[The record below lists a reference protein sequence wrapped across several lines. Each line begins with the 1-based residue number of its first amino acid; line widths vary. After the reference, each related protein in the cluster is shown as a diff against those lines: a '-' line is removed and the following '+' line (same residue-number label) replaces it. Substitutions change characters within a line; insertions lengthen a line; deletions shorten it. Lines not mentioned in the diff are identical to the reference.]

1 LKVGGQWIN
10 NLFREC
16 FHENSFSF
24 LAKNGPSPVR
34 LLFKI
39 FMVAILAMEQL
50 AKDKRVSIDHE
61 GRNSE
66 GMMMLL
72 LS

>member
-1 LKVGGQWIN
+1 MGYKHYSTQLKMVLPQ
-10 NLFREC
+10 FDC
-16 FHENSFSF
+16 FLKF
-24 LAKNGPSPVR
+24 
-34 LLFKI
+34 

>member
-1 LKVGGQWIN
+1 MVLPQFDCFLK
-10 NLFREC
+10 F
-16 FHENSFSF
+16 
-24 LAKNGPSPVR
+24 
-34 LLFKI
+34 